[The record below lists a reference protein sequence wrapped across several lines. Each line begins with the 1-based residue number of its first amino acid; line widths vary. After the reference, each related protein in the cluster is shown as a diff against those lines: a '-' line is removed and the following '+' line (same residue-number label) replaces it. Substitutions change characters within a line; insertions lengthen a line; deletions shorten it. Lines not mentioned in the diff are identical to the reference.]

1 MDELPASLSLSPAVR
16 RLLLKLRRVCR
27 RRGVDAYLVGGF
39 LRDLLLGRAAED
51 IDIAVS
57 GDAPALADDVAQ
69 ALKGRA
75 FPLDEERGIV
85 RIVLPAGAPVRY
97 IDVTRLRGDIDH
109 DLGERDFTID
119 AIALPLSALAG
130 RAPPALLDPLAGR
143 GDLAGRSVRAVGD
156 GIFRADGLR
165 LLRAVRLCA
174 ELDFSLDD
182 ATAALVRRDASYLDG
197 VSPERKR
204 DELAR
209 ILATP
214 RAAASLAKLDALGL
228 LERLL
233 PEVAACRGVS
243 QPKEHYW
250 DVFQHSIETVAALDF
265 MLADGEPPDRRR
277 GAMWRELWGQLA
289 WLPDLRAHF
298 QEETVEGRTRTALLK
313 LAGLLHDIAKP
324 ETKAPDKTGRI
335 RFFGHAELGAE
346 KAAAVLRRLRFS
358 GAETRLVSLIIE
370 DHLRPGQLSGGGP
383 PTPRALFRF
392 FRDTG
397 DAAVDILFLTLADHL
412 AARGPRLRPATWRR
426 HVAYISYVLAR
437 HYLDRPPAVP
447 PRLVT
452 GDDLMAE
459 LGIGPGP
466 LVGRLLAAVE
476 EARATGEI
484 ASRDEALA
492 LARSLAA
499 AEKREVT
506 AAPG

>member
-1 MDELPASLSLSPAVR
+1 MDEQHPSLSFSPAVR
-16 RLLLKLRRVCR
+16 RLLLKLLRACR

-57 GDAPALADDVAQ
+57 GDAPALADDAAQ

-75 FPLDEERGIV
+75 FSLDEERGIV
-85 RIVLPAGAPVRY
+85 RVVLPAGAPVRY
-97 IDVTRLRGDIDH
+97 IDVTRLRGEIGD
-109 DLGERDFTID
+109 DLRERDFTID

-130 RAPPALLDPLAGR
+130 RAPPPLLDPLDGR
-143 GDLAGRSVRAVGD
+143 TNLAKRCVRSVGD

-214 RAAASLAKLDALGL
+214 RAAASLAQLDALGL

-265 MLADGEPPDRRR
+265 MLADGEPPDRRH

-335 RFFGHAELGAE
+335 RFFGHAEIGAE

-370 DHLRPGQLSGGGP
+370 DHLRPGQLSSVGP
-383 PTPRALFRF
+383 PTRRALYRF

-397 DAAVDILFLTLADHL
+397 DAAVDILFITLADSL
-412 AARGPRLRPATWRR
+412 AARGPRLRVATWRR

-447 PRLVT
+447 PRLLT

-499 AEKREVT
+499 AEKPGVT
-506 AAPG
+506 VAPG